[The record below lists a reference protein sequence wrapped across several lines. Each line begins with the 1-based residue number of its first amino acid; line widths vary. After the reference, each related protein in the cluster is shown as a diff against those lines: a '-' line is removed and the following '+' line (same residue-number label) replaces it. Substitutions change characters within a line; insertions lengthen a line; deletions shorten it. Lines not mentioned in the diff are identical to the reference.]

1 MEFEDKNAELLRRLQ
16 QEQEL
21 KDQEESERKMSFVPE
36 AYDNMMQDIES
47 VVPREVLA
55 AEMPEVQESISREP
69 ASIEKANE
77 DVKANSLKPAEELEE
92 DNQPKKED
100 IRELRRY
107 QSRFEKEQG
116 QKDIEAELDPK
127 LKYAQL
133 MKRYEEELN
142 RKDEPTTGEKFLEG
156 LLSAGQIA
164 NVYNQNRGFQGV
176 NIPDVVGQSRK
187 AKQAEKDRRLSG
199 LQKLQQMHQQYMK
212 LGKDTESMTPYQK
225 LNYELAKDRLEEKKE
240 DRERKKQQFK
250 QSMER
255 RESEDFDKKV
265 SDVSKRIEKSGLIER
280 TRAMQDIENY
290 LDAEYNANLDKPKDI
305 DIGGMGVMGGLRP
318 DFLTDEGDVSFR
330 QNVQSLANQLLKVRS
345 GAAVTDQEYRRFLK
359 EVGSGN
365 FSSEKDLMNGLKKMR
380 EDIKNQTANITK
392 TYGKDV
398 SKEYIDRTGVQLY
411 EGGKSSDK
419 ISVVLPDGR
428 KGTIQR
434 SKLDAFKKKYPDA
447 DILE

>member
-1 MEFEDKNAELLRRLQ
+1 MAEYGDLLKLLKG
-16 QEQEL
+16 EQ
-21 KDQEESERKMSFVPE
+21 DQEEPMMSVG
-36 AYDNMMQDIES
+36 
-47 VVPREVLA
+47 
-55 AEMPEVQESISREP
+55 EP
-69 ASIEKANE
+69 ASISGINE
-77 DVKANSLKPAEELEE
+77 QAKSPYQQEAPEITPEQVLDMPKMQQDIADYSSDLNKSAQEAKLKDTYGAIPDELELSPQE
-92 DNQPKKED
+92 KLIKELRSIQENKSKEAKTAQEEANKRALLANAIKALGTIGQAQIQRSAGIPIGLKAAEMTAARDVSSPILKERDSMLKQMMDEYKMLNQP
-100 IRELRRY
+100 
-107 QSRFEKEQG
+107 
-116 QKDIEAELDPK
+116 
-127 LKYAQL
+127 
-133 MKRYEEELN
+133 
-142 RKDEPTTGEKFLEG
+142 
-156 LLSAGQIA
+156 
-164 NVYNQNRGFQGV
+164 
-176 NIPDVVGQSRK
+176 
-187 AKQAEKDRRLSG
+187 
-199 LQKLQQMHQQYMK
+199 
-212 LGKDTESMTPYQK
+212 TESMTPYQK
-225 LNYELAKDRLEEKKE
+225 LNYELAKDRLTEKKE

-265 SDVSKRIEKSGLIER
+265 SDVSKRIEKSGLLER

-419 ISVVLPDGR
+419 VSVVLPDGR

>member
-16 QEQEL
+16 EQEEL
-21 KDQEESERKMSFVPE
+21 KAKEESDRKMSFVPE

-77 DVKANSLKPAEELEE
+77 DAKANSLKPAEELEKDKE
-92 DNQPKKED
+92 PKKED
-100 IRELRRY
+100 IRELRRN

-133 MKRYEEELN
+133 MKKYEESLN
-142 RKDEPTTGEKFLEG
+142 KKDELGWQDYLPDALAG
-156 LLSAGQIA
+156 LHNIVNYA
-164 NVYNQNRGFQGV
+164 QGSLQPNLKLGSV
-176 NIPDVVGQSRK
+176 DRARK

-411 EGGKSSDK
+411 KGGKSSDK
-419 ISVVLPDGR
+419 VSVVLPDGR